1 MLRETTEA
9 VTLAVFGV
17 SSSGTSA
24 IGLATLGSAT
34 NSNTLTSETWIPLG
48 LFLGGIAMTATL
60 VWKVA
65 SSKATTEAK
74 IKEMQKRLE
83 WLERKQEKK

>member
-1 MLRETTEA
+1 MLRESIEA
-9 VTLAVFGV
+9 VTLAILGV

-24 IGLATLGSAT
+24 IGLASLPLAI
-34 NSNTLTSETWIPLG
+34 NSNSVTTETWIPLG

-65 SSKATTEAK
+65 SSKATTDAK
-74 IKEMQKRLE
+74 LKEMQKRLA
-83 WLERKQEKK
+83 WLEKKQEK

>member
-1 MLRETTEA
+1 MNYVERNNR
-9 VTLAVFGV
+9 
-17 SSSGTSA
+17 SS
-24 IGLATLGSAT
+24 IGLATLVTAT

-65 SSKATTEAK
+65 SSKATTDAK
-74 IKEMQKRLE
+74 LKEMQKRLE

>member
-1 MLRETTEA
+1 MLRETAEA
-9 VTLAVFGV
+9 VTLAILGV

-24 IGLATLGSAT
+24 IGLATLGMAT

-60 VWKVA
+60 VWKLA
-65 SSKATTEAK
+65 SSKAITDAK
-74 IKEMQKRLE
+74 LKEMQKRLD
-83 WLERKQEKK
+83 WLERKYEEK